1 MLKKMTGLYNQDYL
15 QQLGNAL
22 KKLLK
27 YWSIDADDADVS
39 LLTVSEN
46 ATFLVTDA
54 VHEKR
59 FIFRVHRP
67 EYHSK
72 NEILSELHWIQ
83 ALRQQDLL
91 NTPEP
96 LTQQDGSLIASFN
109 DDGVERYVVAFEFM
123 PGNQPDEDESLI
135 EGFEILG
142 ATSARLH
149 QQAREWALPEGFQ
162 RKKWNFD
169 SAFGTDPLWGDWRE
183 APGLDEKGRAIIEQ
197 LCEVLEVKLTHY
209 GEDADRFGLV
219 HADLRLANLLVDD
232 RQLSVIDFD
241 DCGFSWFIYDF
252 ASAVSFLETSPLLP
266 ELERAWMRGYKSVA
280 LLSAEDEAMISTFV
294 MFRRLLLTA
303 WVASHPETET
313 AAEAGFEQF
322 TFGTIE
328 LAKKYLQQQ
337 TEHSNELAEKGIL
350 EMNAFEANQGG
361 HQQNVAR
368 RLNNLGAASV
378 LFYQDPIEMVSA
390 QGAWMQAADGKRY
403 LDFYNNVP
411 CLGHCHPS
419 VVEAVSS
426 QIGTLNVH
434 TRYLVSV
441 VDDYLESLKATLP
454 DTITNIVLTCS
465 GSEANDL
472 AMRLAKQ
479 ATGAEGFIVTED
491 AYHGNTSLV
500 TEVSPS
506 IIKQGELPAHVV
518 AIPAPSSDVYG
529 EDIASGFAAKVGEAI
544 ELLKQRGFNVAALLV
559 DTIFSS
565 DGIFTEPRG
574 FLKQAVAVVHDAG
587 GVFIADE
594 VQPGF
599 ARLGEAF
606 WGFDFHGVIPDIV
619 TMGKPMGNGFPMAA
633 VATKPEYLT
642 AFCADVGYFNTFG
655 GNPVAAAA
663 GQAVL
668 NTIKQENLQE
678 NALKMGNYLKT
689 QLQSIA
695 NQSTYVSEVRGQGLF
710 IGIDIGKRENKNIPD
725 PFKTKQVI
733 NGLKSAG
740 VLIGAAGRFGATLK
754 LRPLLTLTQSEADF
768 FLEAFSRQV

>member
-1 MLKKMTGLYNQDYL
+1 MAGLYNEEYL
-15 QQLGNAL
+15 QRLAGQIQELLGQWN
-22 KKLLK
+22 
-27 YWSIDADDADVS
+27 IDEAASVS

-46 ATFLVTDA
+46 ATFLVTD
-54 VHEKR
+54 ENNDQR
-59 FIFRVHRP
+59 FIIRVHRP

-72 NEILSELHWIQ
+72 QEIHSELLWIKS
-83 ALRQQDLL
+83 LRQQALL

-96 LTQQDGSLIASFN
+96 LTMGDGSLIAAFE
-109 DDGVERYVVAFEFM
+109 DEGIERYLVAFEFM
-123 PGNQPDEDESLI
+123 PGKQPDEDESLI
-135 EGFEILG
+135 AGFEILG

-149 QQAREWALPEGFQ
+149 QQSRKWSLPEGFS
-162 RKKWNFD
+162 RKKWDFD
-169 SAFGTDPLWGDWRE
+169 SAFGARPLWGDWRN
-183 APGLDEKGRAIIEQ
+183 APGLDETGQATLEQ
-197 LCEVLEVKLTHY
+197 LCEVLKAKLQHY
-209 GEDADRFGLV
+209 GETPDRFGLV
-219 HADLRLANLLVDD
+219 HADLRLANLLVDGK
-232 RQLSVIDFD
+232 QLSVIDFD

-252 ASAVSFLETSPLLP
+252 ASAVSFLETSPLLH
-266 ELERAWMRGYKSVA
+266 ELQQAWLRGYKSVA
-280 LLSAEDEAMISTFV
+280 ALSAEDEAMIPTLV

-303 WVASHPETET
+303 WVASHPETPT

-337 TEHSNELAEKGIL
+337 AEEGNYLTEKRIL
-350 EMNAFEANQGG
+350 DMNAFEAKHGG
-361 HQQNVAR
+361 HADNVAR

-378 LFYQDPIEMVSA
+378 LFYQEPIEMVSA

-419 VVEAVSS
+419 VVQAVSR
-426 QIGTLNVH
+426 QIATLNVH
-434 TRYLVSV
+434 TRYLVSA
-441 VDDYLESLKATLP
+441 VDDYLDSLKATLP
-454 DTITNIVLTCS
+454 ESITNIVMTCS

-479 ATGAEGFIVTED
+479 ATGGEGFIVTED

-506 IIKQGELPAHVV
+506 IIKQGKLPAHVV
-518 AIPAPSSDVYG
+518 AIPPPSSAIYG
-529 EDIASGFAAKVGEAI
+529 EDIATGFAAKVTEAI
-544 ELLKQRGFNVAALLV
+544 ELLWERGFSVSALLV

-565 DGIFTEPRG
+565 DGIYTEPRG
-574 FLKQAVAVVHDAG
+574 FLKKAVDVVHNAG

-606 WGFDFHGVIPDIV
+606 WGFDFHGVTPDIV

-633 VATKPEYLT
+633 VATRSEYL
-642 AFCADVGYFNTFG
+642 ASFCADVGYFNTFG

-668 NTIKQENLQE
+668 DTIQQENLQT
-678 NALKMGNYLKT
+678 NALEMGHYLKT

-695 NQSTYVSEVRGQGLF
+695 SQSAYVAEVRGQGLF
-710 IGIDIGKRENKNIPD
+710 MGIDIGKADNKHIPD
-725 PFKTKQVI
+725 PLKTKQVI
-733 NGLKSAG
+733 NGLKAAG

-768 FLEAFSRQV
+768 FLEAFSQQV

>member
-1 MLKKMTGLYNQDYL
+1 MTGLYNNHYL
-15 QQLGNAL
+15 QRLAEEV
-22 KKLLK
+22 KKLLGHWNIK
-27 YWSIDADDADVS
+27 ENVDIT

-46 ATFLVTDA
+46 ATFMVTD
-54 VHEKR
+54 EENNQR
-59 FIFRVHRP
+59 FIIRVHRP

-72 NEILSELHWIQ
+72 NEILSELRWIQ
-83 ALRQQDLL
+83 SLREQALL

-96 LTQQDGSLIASFN
+96 LVRQDGSMVASFS
-109 DDGVERYVVAFEFM
+109 DDGMERYVVAFEFM
-123 PGNQPDEDESLI
+123 PGKQPDEDESLI
-135 EGFEILG
+135 EGFEVLG

-149 QQAREWALPEGFQ
+149 QQAKQWTLPEGFV

-169 SAFGTDPLWGDWRE
+169 SAFGAEPLWGDWRE
-183 APGLDEKGRAIIEQ
+183 APGLDQEGQAILEQ
-197 LCEVLEVKLTHY
+197 LCDVLEEKLHHY
-209 GEDADRFGLV
+209 GEGPDRFGLV
-219 HADLRLANLLVDD
+219 HADLRLANLLIDGK
-232 RQLSVIDFD
+232 QLSVIDFD

-266 ELERAWMRGYKSVA
+266 ELERAWVRGYKSIA
-280 LLSAEDEAMISTFV
+280 PLSIEDEAMISTFV

-313 AAEAGFEQF
+313 AAEAGFEHF

-337 TEHSNELAEKGIL
+337 AKQSNDLTEKRIL
-350 EMNAFEANQGG
+350 DMNAFEADKGG
-361 HQQNVAR
+361 HSQNVTR
-368 RLNNLGAASV
+368 RLNNVGAASV

-390 QGAWMQAADGKRY
+390 QGAWMQTADGKRY

-411 CLGHCHPS
+411 CLGHCHAN
-419 VVEAVSS
+419 VVKAVSK
-426 QIGTLNVH
+426 QIATLNVH

-454 DTITNIVLTCS
+454 ESIDNIVMTCS

-479 ATGAEGFIVTED
+479 ASGGQGFIVTED

-506 IIKQGELPAHVV
+506 IIKQGQLPDHVV
-518 AIPAPSSDVYG
+518 AIPAPNSAVYG
-529 EDIASGFAAKVGEAI
+529 QDIETGFAARVSEAI
-544 ELLKQRGFNVAALLV
+544 VLLQERGFNLAALLV

-565 DGIFTEPRG
+565 DGIYTEPRG
-574 FLKQAVAVVHDAG
+574 FLKKAVDVVHNAG

-599 ARLGEAF
+599 ARMGETF

-633 VATKPEYLT
+633 VATKAEYLDR
-642 AFCADVGYFNTFG
+642 FCADVGYFNTFG

-668 NTIKQENLQE
+668 DTIRQENLQD
-678 NALKMGNYLKT
+678 NALKMGQYLKN

-695 NQSTYVSEVRGQGLF
+695 KQSAYVAEVRGQGLF
-710 IGIDIGKRENKNIPD
+710 LGIDIGKRDNKHIPD
-725 PFKTKQVI
+725 PLKTKQVI
-733 NGLKSAG
+733 NNLKVAG

-768 FLEAFSRQV
+768 FLEAFSQQV

>member
-1 MLKKMTGLYNQDYL
+1 MAGLYNNEYL
-15 QQLGNAL
+15 QQLAEQI
-22 KKLLK
+22 KSLLIH
-27 YWSIDADDADVS
+27 WNIDEDANVS

-46 ATFLVTDA
+46 ATYMVSD
-54 VHEKR
+54 EKQMQR
-59 FIFRVHRP
+59 FIIRVHRP

-72 NEILSELHWIQ
+72 QEIHSELLWIQ
-83 ALRQQDLL
+83 SLREQALL

-96 LTQQDGSLIASFN
+96 LTMRDGSLIASFKDN
-109 DDGVERYVVAFEFM
+109 GVERYLVAFEFM
-123 PGNQPDEDESLI
+123 PGKQPDEDESLI
-135 EGFEILG
+135 QGFEILG

-149 QQAREWALPEGFQ
+149 QQARQWSLPEGFN

-169 SAFGTDPLWGDWRE
+169 SAFGANPLWGDWRE
-183 APGLDEKGRAIIEQ
+183 APGLDEEGQAILEQ
-197 LCEVLEVKLTHY
+197 LCDVLEAKLDHY
-209 GEDADRFGLV
+209 GESPDRFGLV

-232 RQLSVIDFD
+232 KQLSVIDFD

-266 ELERAWMRGYKSVA
+266 ELQRAWVRGYKSIA
-280 LLSAEDEAMISTFV
+280 PLSAEGEAMISTLV

-328 LAKKYLQQQ
+328 LAKNYLKQQHQ
-337 TEHSNELAEKGIL
+337 DSDDVLTEKRIL
-350 EMNAFEANQGG
+350 DMNAFEASSSS
-361 HQQNVAR
+361 HPQNVMR
-368 RLNNLGAASV
+368 RLNNVGSASV
-378 LFYQDPIEMVSA
+378 LFYQEPIEMLSA
-390 QGAWMQAADGKRY
+390 QGAWMYAADGKRY

-419 VVEAVSS
+419 VVQAVYR
-426 QIGTLNVH
+426 QLATLNVH

-441 VDDYLESLKATLP
+441 VDEYLESLKATLP
-454 DTITNIVLTCS
+454 ASIANIVMTCS

-479 ATGAEGFIVTED
+479 ASGGQGFIVTED

-506 IIKQGELPAHVV
+506 IIKQGKLPDYVV
-518 AIPAPSSDVYG
+518 AIPAPSSNVYG
-529 EDIASGFAAKVGEAI
+529 QDIETGFALKVSEAI
-544 ELLKQRGFNVAALLV
+544 ELLQQRGYKVAGLLV

-565 DGIFTEPRG
+565 DGIYTEPRG
-574 FLKQAVAVVHDAG
+574 FLKQAVDVVHKAG

-599 ARLGEAF
+599 ARLGETF
-606 WGFDFHGVIPDIV
+606 WGFDFHGVMPDIV

-633 VATKPEYLT
+633 VATRPDYL
-642 AFCADVGYFNTFG
+642 ASFCADVGYFNTFG

-668 NTIKQENLQE
+668 DTIQQEHLQA
-678 NALKMGNYLKT
+678 NALVMGHYLKT
-689 QLQSIA
+689 QLHSIA
-695 NQSTYVSEVRGQGLF
+695 EQSANVAEVRGQGLF
-710 IGIDIGKRENKNIPD
+710 IGIDIGKTDNKHIPD
-725 PFKTKQVI
+725 PLKTKQII
-733 NGLKSAG
+733 NGLKAAG

-768 FLEAFSRQV
+768 FLEAFSQQV

>member
-1 MLKKMTGLYNQDYL
+1 MTGLYNNHYL
-15 QQLGNAL
+15 QRLAEEV
-22 KKLLK
+22 KKLLGHWNIK
-27 YWSIDADDADVS
+27 ENADIT

-46 ATFLVTDA
+46 ATFMVTD
-54 VHEKR
+54 EENNQR
-59 FIFRVHRP
+59 FIIRVHRP

-72 NEILSELHWIQ
+72 NEILSELRWIQ
-83 ALRQQDLL
+83 SLREQALL

-96 LTQQDGSLIASFN
+96 LVRQDGSMVASFSE
-109 DDGVERYVVAFEFM
+109 DGMERYVVAFEFM
-123 PGNQPDEDESLI
+123 PGKQPDEDESLI
-135 EGFEILG
+135 EGFEVLG

-149 QQAREWALPEGFQ
+149 QQAKQWTLPEGFV

-169 SAFGTDPLWGDWRE
+169 SAFGAEPLWGDWRE
-183 APGLDEKGRAIIEQ
+183 APGLDEEGQAILEQ
-197 LCEVLEVKLTHY
+197 LCDVLEEKLHHY
-209 GEDADRFGLV
+209 GEGPDRFGLV
-219 HADLRLANLLVDD
+219 HADLRLANLLIDGK
-232 RQLSVIDFD
+232 QLSVIDFD

-252 ASAVSFLETSPLLP
+252 ASAVSFLKTSPLLP
-266 ELERAWMRGYKSVA
+266 ELERAWVRGYKSIA
-280 LLSAEDEAMISTFV
+280 PLSIEDEAMISTFV

-313 AAEAGFEQF
+313 AAEAGHEAY
-322 TFGTIE
+322 THGTIA

-337 TEHSNELAEKGIL
+337 AKDTNGLTEKRIL
-350 EMNAFEANQGG
+350 DMNAFEADKGG
-361 HQQNVAR
+361 HSQNVTR

-411 CLGHCHPS
+411 CLGHCHPN
-419 VVEAVSS
+419 VVKAVSK
-426 QIGTLNVH
+426 QIATLNVH
-434 TRYLVSV
+434 TRYLISV

-454 DTITNIVLTCS
+454 DSINNIVMTCS

-479 ATGAEGFIVTED
+479 ASGGQGFIVTED

-506 IIKQGELPAHVV
+506 IIKKGQLPDHVV
-518 AIPAPSSDVYG
+518 AIPAPSSEVYG
-529 EDIASGFAAKVGEAI
+529 KDIETGFAASVSEAI
-544 ELLKQRGFNVAALLV
+544 VLLQERGFNLAALLV

-565 DGIFTEPRG
+565 DGIYTEPRG
-574 FLKQAVAVVHDAG
+574 FLKKSVDVVHNAG

-599 ARLGEAF
+599 ARMGESF

-619 TMGKPMGNGFPMAA
+619 TMGKPMGNGFPIAA
-633 VATKPEYLT
+633 VATKSEYLDR
-642 AFCADVGYFNTFG
+642 FCADVGYFNTFG

-668 NTIKQENLQE
+668 DTIRQENLQD
-678 NALKMGNYLKT
+678 NALKMGQYLKN

-695 NQSTYVSEVRGQGLF
+695 KQSAYVAEVRGQGLF
-710 IGIDIGKRENKNIPD
+710 LGIDIGKRDNKHIPD
-725 PFKTKQVI
+725 PLKTKQVI
-733 NGLKSAG
+733 NNLKAAG

-768 FLEAFSRQV
+768 FLEAFSQQV

>member
-1 MLKKMTGLYNQDYL
+1 MTGLYNNDYL
-15 QQLGNAL
+15 QLLTGEVE
-22 KKLLK
+22 KLLGH
-27 YWSIDADDADVS
+27 WNINENADIA

-46 ATFLVTDA
+46 ATFMVTD
-54 VHEKR
+54 EENDQR
-59 FIFRVHRP
+59 FIIRVHRP

-72 NEILSELHWIQ
+72 NEILSELCWIQ
-83 ALRQQDLL
+83 SLREQALL

-96 LTQQDGSLIASFN
+96 LTRHDGSMVASFS

-123 PGNQPDEDESLI
+123 PGKQPNEDESLI

-149 QQAREWALPEGFQ
+149 QQAKQWTLPEGFT

-169 SAFGTDPLWGDWRE
+169 SAFGANLLWGDWRD
-183 APGLDEKGRAIIEQ
+183 APGLNKEGQAVLEQ
-197 LCEVLEVKLTHY
+197 LCEVLEAKLQHY
-209 GEDADRFGLV
+209 GESPDRFGLV

-232 RQLSVIDFD
+232 KQLSVIDFD

-266 ELERAWMRGYKSVA
+266 ELERAWVSGYKSIA
-280 LLSAEDEAMISTFV
+280 PLSAEDEAMISTFV

-337 TEHSNELAEKGIL
+337 AEERNGLTEKRIL
-350 EMNAFEANQGG
+350 DMNAFEAHQGE
-361 HQQNVAR
+361 HQQNVTR

-390 QGAWMQAADGKRY
+390 KGAWMQAADGKRY

-411 CLGHCHPS
+411 CLGHCHPN
-419 VVEAVSS
+419 VVEAVSK
-426 QIGTLNVH
+426 QIATLNVH

-454 DTITNIVLTCS
+454 DSITNIVMTCS

-472 AMRLAKQ
+472 AMRLAKP
-479 ATGAEGFIVTED
+479 ASGGEGFIVTED

-506 IIKQGELPAHVV
+506 IIKQGKLPDHVV
-518 AIPAPSSDVYG
+518 AIPAPSVEVYG
-529 EDIASGFAAKVGEAI
+529 NDIEAGFAAKVTEAI
-544 ELLKQRGFNVAALLV
+544 ELLRERGFSVAALLV

-565 DGIFTEPRG
+565 DGIYTEPKG
-574 FLKQAVAVVHDAG
+574 FLKKAVDIVHNAG
-587 GVFIADE
+587 GLFIADE

-599 ARLGEAF
+599 ARMGENF
-606 WGFDFHGVIPDIV
+606 WGFDFHGVVPDIV

-633 VATKPEYLT
+633 VATKSDYLDR
-642 AFCADVGYFNTFG
+642 FCADVGYFNTFG

-668 NTIKQENLQE
+668 DTIKQENLQE
-678 NALKMGNYLKT
+678 NAREMGLYLKT
-689 QLQSIA
+689 QLNSIA
-695 NQSTYVSEVRGQGLF
+695 KQSAFVTEVRGQGLF
-710 IGIDIGKRENKNIPD
+710 LGIDIGQRDKKHLPD
-725 PFKTKQVI
+725 PIKTKQVI
-733 NGLKSAG
+733 NDLKAAG

-768 FLEAFSRQV
+768 FLDAFSQQVQYT

>member
-1 MLKKMTGLYNQDYL
+1 MMAGLYNDEYL
-15 QQLGNAL
+15 QRLAGQIQELLGQWN
-22 KKLLK
+22 
-27 YWSIDADDADVS
+27 IDEAASVS

-46 ATFLVTDA
+46 ATFLVTD
-54 VHEKR
+54 ENNDQR
-59 FIFRVHRP
+59 FIIRVHRP

-72 NEILSELHWIQ
+72 HEIHSELLWIQ
-83 ALRQQDLL
+83 SLRQQALL

-96 LTQQDGSLIASFN
+96 LTMRDGSLIAAIE
-109 DDGVERYVVAFEFM
+109 DDGVERYLVAFEFM
-123 PGNQPDEDESLI
+123 PGKQPDEDESLI

-149 QQAREWALPEGFQ
+149 QQSRQWPLPEGFS

-169 SAFGTDPLWGDWRE
+169 SAFGTKPLWGDWRE
-183 APGLDEKGRAIIEQ
+183 APGLDDSGQAILEQ
-197 LCEVLEVKLTHY
+197 LCEVLEAKLHRY
-209 GEDADRFGLV
+209 GETPDRFGLV

-232 RQLSVIDFD
+232 KQLSVIDFD

-266 ELERAWMRGYKSVA
+266 ELQRAWVRGYKSIAA
-280 LLSAEDEAMISTFV
+280 LSVEDEAMISTLV

-303 WVASHPETET
+303 WVASHRETPT
-313 AAEAGFEQF
+313 AADAGFEQF

-337 TEHSNELAEKGIL
+337 AEEVNDLTEKRIL
-350 EMNAFEANQGG
+350 DMNAFEAKHGG
-361 HQQNVAR
+361 HADNVAR

-378 LFYQDPIEMVSA
+378 LFYQEPIEMVSA

-419 VVEAVSS
+419 VVQAVSR
-426 QIGTLNVH
+426 QIATLNVH
-434 TRYLVSV
+434 TRYLVSA
-441 VDDYLESLKATLP
+441 VDDYLDSLKATLP
-454 DTITNIVLTCS
+454 ESVSNIVMTCS

-479 ATGAEGFIVTED
+479 ATGGEGFIVTED

-506 IIKQGELPAHVV
+506 IIKQGKLPAHVV
-518 AIPAPSSDVYG
+518 AIPPPSSAVYG
-529 EDIASGFAAKVGEAI
+529 EDIATGFAAKVTEAI
-544 ELLKQRGFNVAALLV
+544 ELLWERGFSVAALLV

-565 DGIFTEPRG
+565 DGIYTEPRG
-574 FLKQAVAVVHDAG
+574 LLKKAVDVVHNAG

-606 WGFDFHGVIPDIV
+606 WGFDFHGVTPDIV

-633 VATKPEYLT
+633 VATRSDFL
-642 AFCADVGYFNTFG
+642 ASFCADVGYFNTFG

-663 GQAVL
+663 GQVVL
-668 NTIKQENLQE
+668 DTIQQENLQI
-678 NALKMGNYLKT
+678 NALVMGHYLKT

-695 NQSTYVSEVRGQGLF
+695 SQSAYVAEVRGQGLF
-710 IGIDIGKRENKNIPD
+710 MGIDIGKADNKHIPD
-725 PFKTKQVI
+725 PLKTKQII
-733 NGLKSAG
+733 NGLKAAG

-768 FLEAFSRQV
+768 FLEAFSQQV

>member
-1 MLKKMTGLYNQDYL
+1 MTGLYNNHYL
-15 QQLGNAL
+15 QRLAEEV
-22 KKLLK
+22 KKLLGHWNIK
-27 YWSIDADDADVS
+27 ENADIA

-46 ATFLVTDA
+46 ATFMVSDK
-54 VHEKR
+54 ENDRR
-59 FIFRVHRP
+59 FIIRVHRP

-72 NEILSELHWIQ
+72 NEILSELRWIQ
-83 ALRQQDLL
+83 SLREQALL

-96 LTQQDGSLIASFN
+96 LVRRDGSMVASFS
-109 DDGVERYVVAFEFM
+109 DDGMERYVVAFEFM
-123 PGNQPDEDESLI
+123 PGKQPDEDKSLI
-135 EGFEILG
+135 EGFEVLG

-149 QQAREWALPEGFQ
+149 QQAKQWTLPEGFV

-169 SAFGTDPLWGDWRE
+169 SAFGAEPLWGDWRE
-183 APGLDEKGRAIIEQ
+183 APGLDQQGQAILEQ
-197 LCEVLEVKLTHY
+197 LCDVLEEKLHHY
-209 GEDADRFGLV
+209 GEGPDRFGLV
-219 HADLRLANLLVDD
+219 HADLRLANLLIDGK
-232 RQLSVIDFD
+232 QLSVIDFD

-266 ELERAWMRGYKSVA
+266 ELERAWVRGYKSIA
-280 LLSAEDEAMISTFV
+280 PLSIEDEAMISTFV

-337 TEHSNELAEKGIL
+337 AKQSNDLTEKRIL
-350 EMNAFEANQGG
+350 DMNAFEADKGG
-361 HQQNVAR
+361 HSQNVTR

-411 CLGHCHPS
+411 CLGHCHPN
-419 VVEAVSS
+419 VVKAVSK
-426 QIGTLNVH
+426 QIATLNVH

-454 DTITNIVLTCS
+454 DSINNIVMTCS

-479 ATGAEGFIVTED
+479 ASGGEGFIVTED

-506 IIKQGELPAHVV
+506 IIKQGQLPDHVV
-518 AIPAPSSDVYG
+518 AIPAPSFAVYG
-529 EDIASGFAAKVGEAI
+529 EDIETGFAARVSEAI
-544 ELLKQRGFNVAALLV
+544 TLLQERGFNLAALLV

-565 DGIFTEPRG
+565 DGIYTEPRG
-574 FLKQAVAVVHDAG
+574 FLKKAVDVVHNAG

-599 ARLGEAF
+599 ARMGESF

-633 VATKPEYLT
+633 VATKAEYLDR
-642 AFCADVGYFNTFG
+642 FCADVGYFNTFG

-668 NTIKQENLQE
+668 DTIRQENLQD
-678 NALKMGNYLKT
+678 NALKMGQYLKN

-695 NQSTYVSEVRGQGLF
+695 KQSAYVAEVRGQGLF
-710 IGIDIGKRENKNIPD
+710 LGIDIGKRDNKHIPD
-725 PFKTKQVI
+725 PLKTKQVI
-733 NGLKSAG
+733 NNLKVAG

-768 FLEAFSRQV
+768 FLEAFSQQV

>member
-1 MLKKMTGLYNQDYL
+1 MTGLYNNRYL
-15 QQLGNAL
+15 QRLAEEV
-22 KKLLK
+22 KKLLGHWNIK
-27 YWSIDADDADVS
+27 ENADIT

-46 ATFLVTDA
+46 ATFMVTD
-54 VHEKR
+54 EENNQR
-59 FIFRVHRP
+59 FIIRVHRP

-72 NEILSELHWIQ
+72 KEILSELRWIQ
-83 ALRQQDLL
+83 SLREQALL

-96 LTQQDGSLIASFN
+96 LVRRDGSMVASFS
-109 DDGVERYVVAFEFM
+109 DDGMERYVVAFEFM
-123 PGNQPDEDESLI
+123 PGKQPDEDESLI
-135 EGFEILG
+135 EGFEVLG

-149 QQAREWALPEGFQ
+149 QQAKQWTLPEWFI

-169 SAFGTDPLWGDWRE
+169 SAFGAEPLWGDWRE
-183 APGLDEKGRAIIEQ
+183 APGLDEEGQAILEQ
-197 LCEVLEVKLTHY
+197 LCDVLEEKLHHY
-209 GEDADRFGLV
+209 GEGPDRFGLV
-219 HADLRLANLLVDD
+219 HADLRLANLLIDGK
-232 RQLSVIDFD
+232 QLSVIDFD

-266 ELERAWMRGYKSVA
+266 ELERAWVRGYKSIA
-280 LLSAEDEAMISTFV
+280 PLSIEDEAMISTFV

-313 AAEAGFEQF
+313 AAEAGFEHF

-337 TEHSNELAEKGIL
+337 AKQSNDLTEKRIL
-350 EMNAFEANQGG
+350 DMNAFEADKGG
-361 HQQNVAR
+361 HSQNVTR

-411 CLGHCHPS
+411 CLGHCQPN
-419 VVEAVSS
+419 VVKAVSK
-426 QIGTLNVH
+426 QIATLNVH

-454 DTITNIVLTCS
+454 ESIDNIVMTCS

-479 ATGAEGFIVTED
+479 ASGGQGFIVTED

-506 IIKQGELPAHVV
+506 IIKQGQLPDHVV
-518 AIPAPSSDVYG
+518 AIPAPNSAVYG
-529 EDIASGFAAKVGEAI
+529 QHIETGFAARVSEAI
-544 ELLKQRGFNVAALLV
+544 TLLQERGFNLAALLV

-565 DGIFTEPRG
+565 DGIYTEPRG
-574 FLKQAVAVVHDAG
+574 FLKKAVDVVHNAG

-599 ARLGEAF
+599 ARMGESF

-633 VATKPEYLT
+633 VATKSEFLDR
-642 AFCADVGYFNTFG
+642 FCADVGYFNTFG

-668 NTIKQENLQE
+668 DTIRQENLQD
-678 NALKMGNYLKT
+678 NALKMGQYLKN

-695 NQSTYVSEVRGQGLF
+695 KQSAYVAEVRGQGLF
-710 IGIDIGKRENKNIPD
+710 LGIDIGKRDNKHIPD
-725 PFKTKQVI
+725 PLKTKQVI
-733 NGLKSAG
+733 NNLKAAG

-768 FLEAFSRQV
+768 FLEAFSQQV

>member
-1 MLKKMTGLYNQDYL
+1 MMAGLYNDEYL
-15 QQLGNAL
+15 QRLAGQIQELLGQWN
-22 KKLLK
+22 
-27 YWSIDADDADVS
+27 IDETASVS

-46 ATFLVTDA
+46 ATYLVTD
-54 VHEKR
+54 ENNDQR
-59 FIFRVHRP
+59 FIIRVHRP

-72 NEILSELHWIQ
+72 HEIHSELLWIQ
-83 ALRQQDLL
+83 SLRQQALL

-96 LTQQDGSLIASFN
+96 LTMRDGSLIAAFE
-109 DDGVERYVVAFEFM
+109 DDGVERYLVAFEFM
-123 PGNQPDEDESLI
+123 PGKQPDEDESLI
-135 EGFEILG
+135 VGFEILG

-149 QQAREWALPEGFQ
+149 QQARQWSLPKGFS

-169 SAFGTDPLWGDWRE
+169 SAFGAKPLWGDWRN
-183 APGLDEKGRAIIEQ
+183 APGLDEVGQAILEQ
-197 LCEVLEVKLTHY
+197 LCEVLEAKLHHY
-209 GEDADRFGLV
+209 GETPDRFGLV

-232 RQLSVIDFD
+232 TQLSVIDFD

-266 ELERAWMRGYKSVA
+266 QLQQAWVRGYKSITA
-280 LLSAEDEAMISTFV
+280 LSAEDEAMISTLV

-303 WVASHPETET
+303 WVASHPETST

-337 TEHSNELAEKGIL
+337 AEEGNDLTEKRIL
-350 EMNAFEANQGG
+350 DMNAFEAKHGG
-361 HQQNVAR
+361 HADNVAR

-378 LFYQDPIEMVSA
+378 LFYQEPIEMVSA

-411 CLGHCHPS
+411 CLGHCHPN
-419 VVEAVSS
+419 VVEAVSK
-426 QIGTLNVH
+426 QIATLNVH
-434 TRYLVSV
+434 TRYLVSA
-441 VDDYLESLKATLP
+441 VDDYLDSLKATLP
-454 DTITNIVLTCS
+454 ESISNIVMTCS

-479 ATGAEGFIVTED
+479 ATGGEGFIVTED

-506 IIKQGELPAHVV
+506 IIKQGKLPAHVV
-518 AIPAPSSDVYG
+518 AIPSPSSAVYG
-529 EDIASGFAAKVGEAI
+529 EDIATGFAAKVTEAI
-544 ELLKQRGFNVAALLV
+544 ELLWERGFSVAALLV

-565 DGIFTEPRG
+565 DGIYTEPRG
-574 FLKQAVAVVHDAG
+574 FLKKAVDVVHNAG

-606 WGFDFHGVIPDIV
+606 WGFDFHGVTPDIV

-633 VATKPEYLT
+633 VATQSDFLT
-642 AFCADVGYFNTFG
+642 SFCADVGYFNTFG

-668 NTIKQENLQE
+668 DTIQQENLQT
-678 NALKMGNYLKT
+678 NALVMGDYLKN
-689 QLQSIA
+689 QLQLIA
-695 NQSTYVSEVRGQGLF
+695 AQSAYVAEVRGQGLF
-710 IGIDIGKRENKNIPD
+710 MGIDIGKADNKQIPD
-725 PFKTKQVI
+725 PLKTKQVI
-733 NGLKSAG
+733 NGLKAAG

-768 FLEAFSRQV
+768 FLEAFSQQV